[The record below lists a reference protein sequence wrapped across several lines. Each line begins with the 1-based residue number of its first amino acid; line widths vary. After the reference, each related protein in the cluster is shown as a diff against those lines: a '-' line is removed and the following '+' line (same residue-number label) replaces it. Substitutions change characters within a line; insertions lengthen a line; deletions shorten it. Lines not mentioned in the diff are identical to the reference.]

1 MEYLI
6 PLAIFAALGIL
17 AGFLLTVASKKFL
30 PLRWMSVLTLSQ
42 KLFRRQTV
50 VLVAFQA
57 VQTMPTL
64 S

>member
-17 AGFLLTVASKKFL
+17 AGVLLTVASKVFAVEVDE
-30 PLRWMSVLTLSQ
+30 RVTLSQ
-42 KLFRRQTV
+42 KLFRRQTA
-50 VLVAFQA
+50 VLAAFQA
-57 VQTMPTL
+57 VQTMPML

>member
-6 PLAIFAALGIL
+6 PLAIFAALGVL
-17 AGFLLTVASKKFL
+17 AGVLLTVASKVL

-42 KLFRRQTV
+42 KLFRRQTA

>member
-17 AGFLLTVASKKFL
+17 AGV
-30 PLRWMSVLTLSQ
+30 VLMLSQ

>member
-17 AGFLLTVASKKFL
+17 AGVLLTVASKFS

>member
-17 AGFLLTVASKKFL
+17 AGVLLTVASKVL

-50 VLVAFQA
+50 ALAAFQA

>member
-17 AGFLLTVASKKFL
+17 AGVLLTVASKVL
-30 PLRWMSVLTLSQ
+30 PLRWMSVLMLSQ